1 MKSYFLNCVS
11 LRHHVPFD
19 VCSSPGKGPHAAFYW
34 RLYVFKFRFIC
45 SVNVFY
51 VLDVR
56 RNANATVRACG
67 AAACWMWNRNQQR
80 QANDR
85 RRKERGEGW
94 EIRGRGRE
102 EKQGRKGNTED
113 INDTEQGCDERKKG
127 VREINEVTE
136 RLVVTKAKRKTTLQ
150 WMRNT
155 FFNKKRWSLSVQRN
169 KLLPE
174 NLIKKRNAS
183 E

>member
-1 MKSYFLNCVS
+1 MFPSMCAAALEKVLMLLFT
-11 LRHHVPFD
+11 D
-19 VCSSPGKGPHAAFYW
+19 VFMCSSSD
-34 RLYVFKFRFIC
+34 LYAQWMFFMC
-45 SVNVFY
+45 LM
-51 VLDVR
+51 LD
-56 RNANATVRACG
+56 G
-67 AAACWMWNRNQQR
+67 MLDAACWMWNRNQQR

-174 NLIKKRNAS
+174 NLVSISFS